1 MTGLPG
7 RAGWRT
13 SGMPAAGAKPTRCRS
28 SGREKETSK
37 EPSTRA
43 NERSP
48 ASAKSLPSLL
58 MVTRDLT
65 KVLND
70 QYPAETQTRDYLDQI
85 TALTA
90 IPGTH

>member
-1 MTGLPG
+1 
-7 RAGWRT
+7 
-13 SGMPAAGAKPTRCRS
+13 
-28 SGREKETSK
+28 
-37 EPSTRA
+37 
-43 NERSP
+43 
-48 ASAKSLPSLL
+48 